1 MTTPVKPATNSEAAR
16 SVSVPALEPGDRL
29 TAAEFERRY
38 DAMPE
43 LKKAELIEGFVYMPS
58 PIRYRQHGRPELML
72 GTWLAHYELR
82 TPGVAAVTNATVRL
96 DQDNEP
102 QPDALL
108 RIEAECGGQ
117 TRISDDDYIEGPPEL
132 IAEVASSSVSIDLHT
147 KRHVYRRSGVR
158 EYVVWRVLDR
168 EIDWFILREG
178 NYDRLRPADDGLLKS
193 EVFPGLWL
201 DAAAL
206 LGGDLQTVL
215 ATLNRGVQSPEHT
228 AFVRRLS
235 QATKP

>member
-1 MTTPVKPATNSEAAR
+1 MSAPSKHVPNPDPA
-16 SVSVPALEPGDRL
+16 SVASVPALEPGDRL

-38 DAMPE
+38 DAMPD
-43 LKKAELIEGFVYMPS
+43 LKKAELIEGVVYMPS
-58 PIRYRQHGRPELML
+58 PVRYQLHSAPHSDIV
-72 GTWLAHYELR
+72 TWLGVYAAS
-82 TPGVAAVTNATVRL
+82 TPGVAKADNATVRL

-108 RIEAECGGQ
+108 RIETQCGGQ
-117 TRISDDDYIEGPPEL
+117 TRISDDDYVEGPPEL
-132 IAEVASSSVSIDLHT
+132 IAEVASSSVSFDLHT

-178 NYDRLRPADDGLLKS
+178 NYDRLSPADDGLLRS
-193 EVFPGLWL
+193 EMFPGLWL

-206 LGGDLQTVL
+206 LRGDLQTVL
-215 ATLNRGVQSPEHT
+215 AALNRGLQTPEHA
-228 AFVRRLS
+228 AFVRRLA
-235 QATKP
+235 QAGKP